1 MLPLI
6 AKVIEKPIYDQ
17 TQDYLQRNELLYS
30 YQSGF
35 RANCS
40 TDTRLSRLT
49 DMILNGA
56 ESRQTTVM
64 ILINL
69 QKAFYTLNHKI
80 VLDKM
85 KCIGFSDKTIT
96 WVHSYPTNRFIFVS
110 VGIVFSESGIIHC
123 EVPKD
128 LYWDL
133 CCFCYT

>member
-1 MLPLI
+1 MNCCTVTSQVLEQI
-6 AKVIEKPIYDQ
+6 V
-17 TQDYLQRNELLYS
+17 
-30 YQSGF
+30 
-35 RANCS
+35 CS

-49 DMILNGA
+49 EMILNGA

-85 KCIGFSDKTIT
+85 KCVGFSDKTIT

-110 VGIVFSESGIIHC
+110 VGISESGIIHC

-128 LYWDL
+128 LNWDL
-133 CCFCYT
+133 CCFCNT